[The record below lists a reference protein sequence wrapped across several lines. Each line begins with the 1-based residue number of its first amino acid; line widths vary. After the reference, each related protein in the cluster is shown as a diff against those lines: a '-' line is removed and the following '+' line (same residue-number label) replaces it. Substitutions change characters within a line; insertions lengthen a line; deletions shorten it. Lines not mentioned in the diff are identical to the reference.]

1 MMNQKLAA
9 LVAAPALALTLGLG
23 LVGCGA
29 APAAQQAP
37 AATEAT
43 TTQTTTN
50 EKTDATATQQS
61 APAAT
66 TTESTTPAPAPAATP
81 QDAYIGNDAA
91 MAAALADAGF
101 AASDVSEL
109 QCELDLDDATVH
121 YDVDF
126 KQGGYEYDYDID
138 ATTGQIIFKNAEV
151 DD

>member
-1 MMNQKLAA
+1 MMNQKLVA

-29 APAAQQAP
+29 APAASQAP

-50 EKTDATATQQS
+50 EKTDSTATQS

-91 MAAALADAGF
+91 TAAALADAGF
-101 AASDVSEL
+101 AASDVTEL

>member
-50 EKTDATATQQS
+50 EKTDATATQS

-101 AASDVSEL
+101 AASDVTEL